1 VRTVQTKKKKLD
13 DPKLDFS
20 APWHFSD
27 VVLVVEDRKF
37 HVHRST
43 LSMWSP
49 VFETMFTS
57 EFKEKTSPEIPLPVK
72 RASEIEALLKLIY
85 SRKEQVTGMLFTQL
99 NFYRL
104 SSVFV

>member
-1 VRTVQTKKKKLD
+1 MTSKKTKKAKLESGFKFGVSNVAKLD
-13 DPKLDFS
+13 REFS

-27 VVLVVEDRKF
+27 VVLVVEDRQF

-57 EFKEKTSPEIPLPVK
+57 EFKEKTSPEIPLPGK
-72 RASEIEALLKLIY
+72 RASEIEALLKLLY
-85 SRKEQVTGMLFTQL
+85 SKQERAVTGKFIL
-99 NFYRL
+99 
-104 SSVFV
+104 